1 MKLFAASVS
10 VIIYGSIAFAG
21 DMPANLK
28 PLATTA
34 IETDESARKINSAA
48 AIKQANAPRM
58 AAAATTSATLIGSEI
73 ALFESLRSNNYGSGT
88 CQNARFYFDG
98 PISPISYRTGDATT
112 ISIMAAVAAVVG
124 PVHNQQLTGMITGSG
139 PAASISR
146 LSSPNQCIPSYVS
159 VFSNDPNSFEWAEWL
174 YGMFFNV
181 GTQRAYAAVYN
192 EFHGEDGYST
202 SQGWYS
208 ADGLAISDNKGRTF
222 QDIAPAPNHVIARPT
237 FLFTPGDPARPVGY
251 GGITSIVLSPK
262 DNYFYAVS
270 AYISQD
276 YSVVN
281 YCLLRTNNLD
291 DPMSWRA
298 WDGTGFVGSF
308 IPEAMI
314 APPAWRCRLVSFTW
328 GGITTSKNLLALAG
342 APMVRIP
349 IRCPTT

>member
-174 YGMFFNV
+174 TGCSSTLERSEHTRPCITSSMAKTVTVHHRV
-181 GTQRAYAAVYN
+181 GTLRM
-192 EFHGEDGYST
+192 
-202 SQGWYS
+202 
-208 ADGLAISDNKGRTF
+208 GLRS
-222 QDIAPAPNHVIARPT
+222 PT
-237 FLFTPGDPARPVGY
+237 TEAGLFT
-251 GGITSIVLSPK
+251 TS
-262 DNYFYAVS
+262 
-270 AYISQD
+270 
-276 YSVVN
+276 
-281 YCLLRTNNLD
+281 LRRQI
-291 DPMSWRA
+291 M
-298 WDGTGFVGSF
+298 
-308 IPEAMI
+308 
-314 APPAWRCRLVSFTW
+314 
-328 GGITTSKNLLALAG
+328 
-342 APMVRIP
+342 
-349 IRCPTT
+349 